1 MRYINSYK
9 LFESVDIRED
19 IRECFLSVLDMT
31 HVKIGKLDYSS
42 SNSVSIS
49 IGLSHRIDTS
59 ESGETK
65 WGFKYKELING
76 DLISEEIA
84 NSISIC
90 MGMGFEVRRAEV
102 SWVNAGEWKLSNID
116 KEGTGPGILMK
127 IFQEGG
133 IVGPMDMIDQK
144 VSRARYSPDILSDFI
159 IDKGSRL
166 RHITIIFKSK
176 K

>member
-9 LFESVDIRED
+9 LFESVDINN

-31 HVKIGKLDYSS
+31 HVKIGRL
-42 SNSVSIS
+42 SNNDISIS

-59 ESGETK
+59 ESGQTK
-65 WGFKYKELING
+65 WGVKYKELING

-90 MGMGFEVRRAEV
+90 MGMGFEIKRAEV
-102 SWVNAGEWKLSNID
+102 SWVNAGEWKLSNTD

-127 IFQEGG
+127 IFEEGG
-133 IVGPMDMIDQK
+133 IIGPMDMIDQK

-159 IDKGSRL
+159 VDKGSRL